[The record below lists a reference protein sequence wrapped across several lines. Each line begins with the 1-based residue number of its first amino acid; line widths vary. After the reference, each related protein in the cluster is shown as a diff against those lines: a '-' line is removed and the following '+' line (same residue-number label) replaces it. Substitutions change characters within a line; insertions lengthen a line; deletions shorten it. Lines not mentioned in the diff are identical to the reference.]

1 MTSNTENKPQQQR
14 SSNGN
19 NLPSTETS
27 SLDKPPRAYTVQK
40 QPTTIGPSDV
50 LLSLNES
57 TYRDI
62 MFKHFSLL
70 GFKTQ
75 ETEENAINERV
86 MTDAIM
92 RSFITKGART
102 GYATRFFK
110 VGGPGEQGE
119 VWYEEVSE
127 WIAKTSEFIIY

>member
-1 MTSNTENKPQQQR
+1 
-14 SSNGN
+14 
-19 NLPSTETS
+19 
-27 SLDKPPRAYTVQK
+27 
-40 QPTTIGPSDV
+40 
-50 LLSLNES
+50 
-57 TYRDI
+57 

-70 GFKTQ
+70 GFKIQ

-102 GYATRFFK
+102 GYVTRFFK

-127 WIAKTSEFIIY
+127 WIAKTSEFIIYGCAHDLRVMLAFVGALYC